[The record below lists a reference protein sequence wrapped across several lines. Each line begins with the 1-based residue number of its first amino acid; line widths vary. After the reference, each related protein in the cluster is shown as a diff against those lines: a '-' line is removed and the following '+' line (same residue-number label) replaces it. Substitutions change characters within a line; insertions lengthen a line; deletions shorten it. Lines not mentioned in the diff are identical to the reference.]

1 MTMERPIYHLAGI
14 VRDRAGAEDFDGPL
28 DLILALLKRERVSI
42 RDVSLT
48 ELLRQYLAW
57 MADRR
62 ARDLEIAGEFIT
74 MASHL
79 MWLKTRMLLT
89 EEDAQAKAELDE
101 LAAQLAERE
110 GRAQQ
115 ARLQAVLPALEER
128 WRQGSAV
135 CVKPPEAQFLRRV
148 WRYAHGADELR
159 RALLAA
165 RRRAPEVRP
174 VAAERLRALV
184 RREPYRVERA
194 AEELLARLDEAGPQ
208 RFGALLARCRD
219 RSEATALFL
228 ALLELCRAGRIALTE
243 GDDPE
248 IARID

>member
-1 MTMERPIYHLAGI
+1 MMLERPIYHLEGI
-14 VRDRAGAEDFDGPL
+14 VRDPAGAEDFDGPL
-28 DLILALLKRERVSI
+28 DLILSLLRKERVSI

-57 MADRR
+57 MAARR
-62 ARDLEIAGEFIT
+62 ARDLEVTGEFIT

-101 LAAQLAERE
+101 LAAQLAARE

-115 ARLQAVLPALEER
+115 ARLQEVLPVWEER
-128 WRQGSAV
+128 WRQGTAV
-135 CVKPPEAQFLRRV
+135 FVKPPEARLVRRV
-148 WRYAHGADELR
+148 WRYAHEGDELR

-165 RRRAPEVRP
+165 RRRAPEARP
-174 VAAERLRALV
+174 KAERLCVLV

-194 AEELLARLDEAGPQ
+194 AEDLLARLDEAGPQ
-208 RFGALLARCRD
+208 RLGALMAQCRS

-228 ALLELCRAGRIALTE
+228 ALLELCRAGRISLTGE
-243 GDDPE
+243 DDPE
-248 IARID
+248 IARIS